1 MPGNKYFLDLGV
13 SPFRCSEWLLTGF
26 LTESWKVQVT
36 WACLLKMPFFVGGM
50 RQDIFILYR
59 KTVDIGIVDTAV
71 FCLFAASV

>member
-1 MPGNKYFLDLGV
+1 
-13 SPFRCSEWLLTGF
+13 
-26 LTESWKVQVT
+26 
-36 WACLLKMPFFVGGM
+36 MPFFVGGM